1 MQAIQTEYNGYKF
14 RSRLEARWAVFF
26 DMLKVRYQYEPEGY
40 VLEDGKKYLP
50 DFYLNDFD
58 TYVEIK
64 SDPMMLTDY
73 DKLKI
78 NGFAEL
84 AKRVSKGYVL
94 LFDVPTYENIG
105 NAARHLVRADSTRK
119 LPDIYWSDKTF
130 HADSCAFAPFSCP
143 NCGMEYTH
151 AYNVKTTWAGKLEY
165 ELKTQ
170 DKYIFEVQGK
180 KIESSVYEIEIDY
193 YCESHCLFTHI
204 IHNRKGY
211 QISSYKNRS
220 LDEAPDFW
228 QLMGEESRL
237 RRALNVARKARFEF
251 GEMIDETLTGRF
263 SKYRAERR
271 LTVNLAKPTT

>member
-78 NGFAEL
+78 DGFKDL
-84 AKRVSKGYVL
+84 AKTFSKGFVL
-94 LFDVPTYENIG
+94 LFNIPTYENKDH
-105 NAARHLVRADSTRK
+105 AARHLVRADSTRR
-119 LPDIYWSDKTF
+119 LPDIKESLKTF
-130 HADSCAFAPFSCP
+130 HDVSEYFEPFACP
-143 NCGMEYTH
+143 NCGFAYTH
-151 AYNVKTTWAGKLEY
+151 AYNVTTK
-165 ELKTQ
+165 
-170 DKYIFEVQGK
+170 KYDNDEHHVQEREIK
-180 KIESSVYEIEIDY
+180 YTVFEIEIDY
-193 YCESHCLFTHI
+193 WCEDHCLFTHV

-220 LDEAPDFW
+220 VSHAPDFW
-228 QLMGEESRL
+228 KLMGDESQI
-237 RRALNVARKARFEF
+237 RRALDVARKARFEF